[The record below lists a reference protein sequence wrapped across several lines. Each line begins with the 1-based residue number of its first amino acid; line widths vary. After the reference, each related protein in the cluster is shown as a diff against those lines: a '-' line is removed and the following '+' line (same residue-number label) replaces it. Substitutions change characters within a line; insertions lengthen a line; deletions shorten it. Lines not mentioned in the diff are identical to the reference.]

1 MTRPAGV
8 SQGMSMA
15 ATEPGHMTGKARLIP
30 TGGPTDD
37 FGKVAYRIPSQPSL
51 DGNTVDLDAER
62 VQFADNSLHFES
74 GMTVLSQQ
82 IKSMLS
88 AITSNG

>member
-1 MTRPAGV
+1 
-8 SQGMSMA
+8 MA
-15 ATEPGHMTGKARLIP
+15 ATEPGHMAGKARLIP
-30 TGGPTDD
+30 TGGPADD
-37 FGKVAYRIPSQPSL
+37 FGKVAYRIPTQPSL

-62 VQFADNSLHFES
+62 VQFADNPLHFES

-88 AITSNG
+88 AIMSNG